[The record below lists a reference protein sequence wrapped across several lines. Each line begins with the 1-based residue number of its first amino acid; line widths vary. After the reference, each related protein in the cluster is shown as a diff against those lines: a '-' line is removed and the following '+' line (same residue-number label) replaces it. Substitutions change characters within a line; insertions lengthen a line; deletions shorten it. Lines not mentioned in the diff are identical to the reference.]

1 MAIFVVEVQSLAEYC
16 NFGASLE
23 AMFRDQVVCGINNTA
38 IQRRLFTEVPL
49 LLDKALKLVQEME
62 TTAQNIKELQG
73 GTALTLSKDIHK
85 VTPQL
90 KGKHARSA
98 LQSKEKSDHTCF
110 RCGRAGHLASCVSS
124 RMPSGSTAG
133 RLVMCRLCAMGKRR
147 GQPRKQGH
155 PDLYNRCTSR
165 WSPRSTHCF
174 AWGQRTKAHY
184 TT

>member
-1 MAIFVVEVQSLAEYC
+1 MELQSLAEYC

-23 AMFRDQVVCGINNTA
+23 AMLRDQVVCGINDTA
-38 IQRRLFTEVPL
+38 IQRRLLAEVPF

-62 TTAQNIKELQG
+62 TAAQNVKELQG

-85 VTPQL
+85 ITPQL

-98 LQSKEKSDHTCF
+98 PQSKEKSDHTCF
-110 RCGRAGHLASCVSS
+110 RCGRAGHLAS
-124 RMPSGSTAG
+124 
-133 RLVMCRLCAMGKRR
+133 MCKFKDDWCFHCGKTGHVQAVCYGKAK

-155 PDLYNRCTSR
+155 PDLYNRCRSR
-165 WSPRSTHCF
+165 WSPSSEHCF
-174 AWGQRTKAHY
+174 AWGQRTKARY